1 MSDFPALCCPSY
13 QSYRSDSSGYQYGG
27 PCPPNSGDGF
37 RSSADPLGKSDMNA
51 TSGNG
56 QGKQKTKELM
66 RASTVDMGQILK
78 PVVS

>member
-1 MSDFPALCCPSY
+1 
-13 QSYRSDSSGYQYGG
+13 
-27 PCPPNSGDGF
+27 
-37 RSSADPLGKSDMNA
+37 MNA

-78 PVVS
+78 PVVP